1 MSVNLR
7 CAGLIALATLTIAW
21 GRAEKG
27 FAEADSGAPLQIA
40 IDSSPAGLDPH
51 IVTAFNS
58 VVIVSGTSALPF
70 RRCLT

>member
-7 CAGLIALATLTIAW
+7 CAGLIALVTLTIAG
-21 GRAEKG
+21 GRVEKS

-51 IVTAFNS
+51 NS
-58 VVIVSGTSALPF
+58 
-70 RRCLT
+70 LTHFILSVCHNNGKIHAKH